1 MADRS
6 DWGSTGRYCCRA
18 PRAVSTQQKRVLRS
32 QGSTERVPPLHG
44 SDSSFEDAPADLP
57 LREDPDPVQPAGRAL
72 FGAYAAPD
80 HAGPTNTARPPY
92 VRIWLVAA
100 VALVAGILIG
110 FASGF
115 TAGKR
120 VTGSGATAS
129 AAPDASAQPSASSAF
144 SEEAVREPVR
154 VDEPPVVPEAA
165 PPSEPARR
173 VEGRV
178 EARQPVPRVEP
189 RKPAPVERAPAA
201 RTAPAP
207 PVPRAPAVEPVA
219 SGQGSMQVVSRPAG
233 AQVILD
239 GRAVGRTPLSID
251 VPDGAHD
258 IRLDLPGF
266 RRWETSVEVTA
277 GQRTRVA
284 ASLEQ

>member
-1 MADRS
+1 M
-6 DWGSTGRYCCRA
+6 
-18 PRAVSTQQKRVLRS
+18 LRS

-57 LREDPDPVQPAGRAL
+57 LREDTDPVQPAGRAL

-80 HAGPTNTARPPY
+80 QTGPPDPPRPAF

-120 VTGSGATAS
+120 VAESGAAR
-129 AAPDASAQPSASSAF
+129 DSASQSSTSSTF

-154 VDEPPVVPEAA
+154 VDEPPVVPEPA
-165 PPSEPARR
+165 PLSEPAGR

-178 EARQPVPRVEP
+178 ERSEPAPRVEA
-189 RKPAPVERAPAA
+189 RKPAPVES
-201 RTAPAP
+201 APAP
-207 PVPRAPAVEPVA
+207 RTPSAPPVQRAPAVEPAA
-219 SGQGSMQVVSRPAG
+219 SGPGSMEVVSRPSG

-239 GRAVGRTPLSID
+239 GRAVGRTPLSIE

>member
-1 MADRS
+1 M
-6 DWGSTGRYCCRA
+6 
-18 PRAVSTQQKRVLRS
+18 
-32 QGSTERVPPLHG
+32 
-44 SDSSFEDAPADLP
+44 
-57 LREDPDPVQPAGRAL
+57 REDTDPVQPAGRAL

-80 HAGPTNTARPPY
+80 QAGPSDPPRPAF

-100 VALVAGILIG
+100 AALVAGILIG

-120 VTGSGATAS
+120 VAESGAAR
-129 AAPDASAQPSASSAF
+129 DSASQSSTSGTF
-144 SEEAVREPVR
+144 SEEAVSEPVR
-154 VDEPPVVPEAA
+154 VDEPPVVPEPA
-165 PPSEPARR
+165 PLPAVSEPRGQVERSQPAGR

-178 EARQPVPRVEP
+178 ERNEPAPRVEA
-189 RKPAPVERAPAA
+189 RKPAPVES
-201 RTAPAP
+201 APAP
-207 PVPRAPAVEPVA
+207 RTPSAPPVQRAPAVEPAA
-219 SGQGSMQVVSRPAG
+219 SGPGSMEVVSRPSG

-239 GRAVGRTPLSID
+239 GRAVGRTPLSIE

>member
-1 MADRS
+1 M
-6 DWGSTGRYCCRA
+6 
-18 PRAVSTQQKRVLRS
+18 
-32 QGSTERVPPLHG
+32 
-44 SDSSFEDAPADLP
+44 PADLP
-57 LREDPDPVQPAGRAL
+57 LRDEVDPARSDGRAL

-80 HAGPTNTARPPY
+80 NAGPGPTDTARPPV

-100 VALVAGILIG
+100 AALVVGILIG

-120 VTGSGATAS
+120 VTESGAAAS
-129 AAPDASAQPSASSAF
+129 GAPDSSSQPSTSSTF

-154 VDEPPVVPEAA
+154 VDEPPVVPEPAPAA
-165 PPSEPARR
+165 AETSP
-173 VEGRV
+173 RV
-178 EARQPVPRVEP
+178 EARQPAPRVET
-189 RKPAPVERAPAA
+189 RKPAPVERAPAPRA
-201 RTAPAP
+201 AAAP
-207 PVPRAPAVEPVA
+207 PVQRAPAVEPAA
-219 SGQGSMQVVSRPAG
+219 SGPGSMEVVSRPSG

-239 GRAVGRTPLSID
+239 GRAVGRTPVSIE

>member
-1 MADRS
+1 M
-6 DWGSTGRYCCRA
+6 
-18 PRAVSTQQKRVLRS
+18 
-32 QGSTERVPPLHG
+32 
-44 SDSSFEDAPADLP
+44 
-57 LREDPDPVQPAGRAL
+57 QPAGREL

-80 HAGPTNTARPPY
+80 NAGPGPTDTARPPF

-100 VALVAGILIG
+100 GALVVGILLG

-120 VTGSGATAS
+120 VTESGAAAS
-129 AAPDASAQPSASSAF
+129 GAPDSSSQPSTSSTF

-154 VDEPPVVPEAA
+154 VDEPPVVPEPAL
-165 PPSEPARR
+165 SEPAGR

-178 EARQPVPRVEP
+178 ET
-189 RKPAPVERAPAA
+189 RKPAPVERAPAPRA
-201 RTAPAP
+201 AAAP
-207 PVPRAPAVEPVA
+207 PVQRAPAVEPAA
-219 SGQGSMQVVSRPAG
+219 SGPGSMEVVSRPSG

-239 GRAVGRTPLSID
+239 GRAVGRTPLSIE